1 MARLALVA
9 ALSLGIAV
17 TLNVGATNTSLLL
30 PEAKA
35 FSLDL
40 SLPLSK
46 TLFAN
51 EPAALDLNMAAL
63 SPNNAVRYRAIFEA
77 QKKGDWLKA
86 DWILPT
92 LTDKRLL
99 GHVLADRYQRGHGK
113 PGELRAWLGVYGD
126 LPEAETIYTLAKAQ
140 RHKITGELPA
150 PRKTERLTSGHEPD
164 SAADFAVEMK
174 ADGPFQDG
182 QAGNLASAI
191 NRALRRNDPTA
202 AHNLLKAA
210 EGKEP
215 LAGTVAADASAAI
228 AAGFFYMGER
238 EQARVLAES
247 AAGAQQPL
255 GLWIRGLIAWEQK
268 DYTLAVTS
276 FTKLA
281 SHPALDAG
289 NRAAAHFWAYR
300 ALVRG
305 HAPKAARK
313 ELEQAAAQPHSFYGA
328 LAAQLL
334 NPGLDV
340 LKSPPEARPVWNG
353 ETRAVLGSAPAGWR
367 ALALVQTGQP
377 ALAEAE
383 LRRLNPQ
390 GRADLRRAMLAFA
403 HFVPMPALALKLASL
418 PEGTNGLSRAASRYS
433 LPSWRP
439 QNGFE
444 VDRALLYALA
454 HHESRFDPT
463 AISARGARGLLQIMP
478 ATAKGMD
485 SRSEDQEA
493 SRLFD
498 PEYNLALGQ
507 KYVRHLV
514 QQTPIGNNLLLLLA
528 AYNTGPGKVVRW
540 VETSET
546 RQGKESLDPLLFMES
561 IPQRET
567 RQYVARVLV
576 HYWAYRTRLGESL
589 TSLRQLAEGKWPRL
603 PPMGGKDIQQ
613 AGAETSAMPVKLA
626 SSQRA
631 DVAR

>member
-9 ALSLGIAV
+9 TLSIGIAT
-17 TLNVGATNTSLLL
+17 TLNVRSTNTSLLL

-35 FSLDL
+35 FSLGL
-40 SLPLSK
+40 SLPLSN
-46 TLFAN
+46 TLFAS
-51 EPAALDLNMAAL
+51 EPAAMDLNMGAL

-92 LTDKRLL
+92 LTDNRLL

-113 PGELRAWLGVYGD
+113 PGEMRAWLKAYSD
-126 LPEAETIYTLAKAQ
+126 LPEAETIYALAKT
-140 RHKITGELPA
+140 RHAGNVEELPA
-150 PRKTERLTSGHEPD
+150 PQKAEQVGSGYEPD
-164 SAADFAVEMK
+164 SAADFTAEMK
-174 ADGPFQDG
+174 T
-182 QAGNLASAI
+182 ASAPQGTQTGSLANAI
-191 NRALRRNDPTA
+191 NHALRRNDPTA
-202 AHNLLKAA
+202 ARNLLAAA
-210 EGKEP
+210 EGREP
-215 LAGTVAADASAAI
+215 LAGTFAADASAAI

-238 EQARVLAES
+238 EQARALAGT
-247 AAGAQQPL
+247 AAGLQQPL

-268 DYTLAVTS
+268 DYSLAVTS
-276 FTKLA
+276 FAALA
-281 SHPALDAG
+281 SHPALDSG

-300 ALVRG
+300 ALSRN
-305 HAPKAARK
+305 HDLKTARK
-313 ELEQAAAQPHSFYGA
+313 ELEQAAAQQHSFYGI

-334 NPGLDV
+334 NPGPGAPDGV
-340 LKSPPEARPVWNG
+340 PESKSAWNA
-353 ETRAVLGSAPAGWR
+353 ETRSIMTASPAGWR
-367 ALALVQTGQP
+367 ALALVQTGQS

-390 GRADLRRAMLAFA
+390 GRKDLKRAMLAFA

-418 PEGTNGLSRAASRYS
+418 PEGMNSLSRAASQYP

-454 HHESRFDPT
+454 RHESQFDPA

-478 ATAKGMD
+478 ATARVMD
-485 SRSEDQEA
+485 DRSEDHQA
-493 SRLFD
+493 SMLFD

-514 QQTPIGNNLLLLLA
+514 QQTQIGNNLLLLLA

-561 IPQRET
+561 MPQRET

-576 HYWAYRTRLGESL
+576 HYWAYRTRLGEPL

-603 PPMGGKDIQQ
+603 SPVDGKDIRQ
-613 AGAETSAMPVKLA
+613 AGVDALARPVKVA
-626 SSQRA
+626 SNQKA
-631 DVAR
+631 DSTR